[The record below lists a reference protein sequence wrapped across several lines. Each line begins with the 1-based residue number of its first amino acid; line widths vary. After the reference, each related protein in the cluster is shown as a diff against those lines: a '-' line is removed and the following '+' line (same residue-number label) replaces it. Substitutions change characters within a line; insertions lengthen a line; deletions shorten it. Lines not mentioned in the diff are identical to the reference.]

1 MYLNNIVTFYRI
13 KRGVEPESVIHLF
26 SAPEEEPEH
35 FVFEIKY
42 ADDIS
47 HWVATQT
54 EGSLMVREIAAP
66 KEIDVI
72 KAAKPSKMNTEEV
85 ETL

>member
-1 MYLNNIVTFYRI
+1 
-13 KRGVEPESVIHLF
+13 
-26 SAPEEEPEH
+26 
-35 FVFEIKY
+35 
-42 ADDIS
+42 
-47 HWVATQT
+47 
-54 EGSLMVREIAAP
+54 MVREIAAP